1 MHYGGLY
8 NVARRGNGGWV
19 GTDPSNDQ
27 LLYVAGPYPNASVAS
42 GIATSLVRREYAR
55 SGGLYVGYATFRS
68 ALSGELRTV
77 SGCLAHGGPK
87 RTLEVLMVNGPPRS

>member
-19 GTDPSNDQ
+19 GTDPSNGQ
-27 LLYVAGPYPNASVAS
+27 LLYVAGPYRNASVAS
-42 GIATSLVRREYAR
+42 GIAKSLARREYAR
-55 SGGLYVGYATFRS
+55 SGGLYVGFATFRG
-68 ALSGELRTV
+68 ALSGELKTV

-87 RTLEVLMVNGPPRS
+87 RTLVF